1 MEIIAK
7 AKPIR
12 FTIISNNVECATYT
26 DLVNNFRISDVSK
39 AVKNGS
45 LAKWLKQQGY
55 IDKANSLVEFQDS
68 DFSSLDDKRRLAN
81 LITGETHNYYKLK
94 PTDLLRSIEEEVF
107 KWSDIDYDVIK
118 DYAKKHVDFAIA
130 ANNNKVLKSTDKID
144 IFKLHEKTPGGIPLY
159 IIGREYQ
166 ANTDIPSW
174 YKGYNYILKASQM
187 GCQLAIDDIVKHQGI
202 LKSRLNGIDWEKYH
216 WGMVTGATQHEKDL
230 YQSYSWAKKLMKNI
244 KSQNLLE
251 QELGEIKI
259 SDTFRFEKIVLIKI
273 LTLLYPN
280 TAAPCASVDS
290 YLNLI
295 KTDYP
300 YAAELLN
307 SKSEINKYNCQY
319 QREREDMMRYFFND
333 VVAKGHPTYISFSL

>member
-68 DFSSLDDKRRLAN
+68 DFSSLDDKVRLDN
-81 LITGETHNYYKLK
+81 LITGENNKLE
-94 PTDLLRSIEEEVF
+94 PSYLLRSIKKEVF
-107 KWSDIDYDVIK
+107 KWGDINYDVIK
-118 DYAKKHVDFAIA
+118 DYAKKHYAFAIA
-130 ANNNKVLKSTDKID
+130 AYNNKVFKSATDIID
-144 IFKLHEKTPGGIPLY
+144 IFKVHEDTPGGIPLF
-159 IIGREYQ
+159 ILGRTYQ
-166 ANTDIPSW
+166 TNTDIPSW
-174 YKGYNYILKASQM
+174 YKGYDYILKASQM
-187 GCQLAIDDIVKHQGI
+187 GYQRATDDIVKHQEMI
-202 LKSRLNGIDWEKYH
+202 KNRLDGIDWEKYH

-230 YQSYSWAKKLMKNI
+230 YQSYSWAKKLVKNI

-333 VVAKGHPTYISFSL
+333 VVAKGHPTYIAFSL